1 MAVEHRW
8 TRVELALGGPLGVV
22 ADALELPPS
31 EVSPREE
38 LERVVDAQFATGR
51 QVFVCFS
58 GGRDSSAVLA
68 LAVHVAKRRGAPL
81 PIPVTLRF
89 TEHPESDESKWQELV
104 VGHLGLTEWI
114 VIERP
119 DADLLDPAITD
130 LLSTRGLFYPS
141 QIGSYIP
148 IVEAA
153 AGGVV
158 LTGEGGD
165 ESFGGWQFRAAM
177 HPVEWGPVAA
187 AKAVAVAAL
196 THGPVAAKHWYRQ
209 RRQSQMWLTDAG
221 RAAVDAALDDA
232 AEVEPIG
239 WRSYLAWS
247 FARRAWDLAQHTLDL
262 LGDASQ
268 CRVVHPLAEPALLS
282 SLASKW
288 SRRGPA
294 DRTDVMRSVVGDL
307 LPRKL
312 VERDDKAVLASVFI
326 GESSKEFIEQWDGSG
341 VDAEWIDAQALRD
354 VWSRRYPY
362 VGSFNLLHQAW
373 LAKA

>member
-1 MAVEHRW
+1 MSTDDQW
-8 TRVELALGGPLGVV
+8 SRVELALGGPLGVV
-22 ADALELPPS
+22 AAALKLPAS
-31 EVSPREE
+31 DLTPRDE

-68 LAVHVAKRRGAPL
+68 LAVHVARRRGAPL

-89 TEHPESDESKWQELV
+89 TAHPESDESQWQELV
-104 VGHLGLTEWI
+104 VQHLGLTEWI

-119 DADLLDPAITD
+119 DADLLDPAIAG
-130 LLSTRGLFYPS
+130 LLATRGLFYPS

-153 AGGVV
+153 DGGVV

-177 HPVEWGPVAA
+177 HPVEWGPVTA

-196 THGPVAAKHWYRQ
+196 THGPVAAKHWFRQ
-209 RRQSQMWLTDAG
+209 RRQSQTWLTEAG
-221 RAAVDAALDDA
+221 RIAVDAALDDA

-247 FARRAWDLAQHTLDL
+247 FARRAWDQARHTLDL
-262 LGDASQ
+262 LGAASQ

-282 SLASKW
+282 SLTAAW
-288 SRRGPA
+288 PRRGPA
-294 DRTDVMRSVVGDL
+294 DRTDVMQSVVGDL
-307 LPRKL
+307 LPRMI

-326 GESSKEFIEQWDGSG
+326 GERSKAFIERWDGTG
-341 VDAEWIDAQALRD
+341 VDAEWIDTQALRG